1 MNESLFVHLHDPLT
15 LEVIHEL
22 DLRKSKN
29 KPDTLRIATMTAH
42 GMVDKNSRIWWN
54 LGCGLDTSSTIPKVG
69 YFVMWSDNAGFKAP
83 GEAPSTP
90 QACFLIDVH
99 LLNR

>member
-1 MNESLFVHLHDPLT
+1 MEISVAFWW
-15 LEVIHEL
+15 
-22 DLRKSKN
+22 RKTYGFFGGEN
-29 KPDTLRIATMTAH
+29 GI
-42 GMVDKNSRIWWN
+42 SRWN
-54 LGCGLDTSSTIPKVG
+54 LCCGLDTSSTIPKVG